1 MNMKQKVLGIAS
13 LVAIPVVL
21 YFALV
26 YAPTEA
32 TMGTL
37 QRVLYFHVP
46 QAVSSYAA
54 AFLFGLGAVMY
65 LITRDL
71 KWDRFAYCSA
81 ELGVLF
87 ATTTLAT
94 GIIWGRL
101 AWNVW
106 WAGDAR
112 TNLELILN
120 LSFIGYIML
129 RSYLPEREKRARLST
144 VFAILA
150 VINVPINYGAIYWW
164 NTQHPKP
171 VFGPAGGGS
180 DPAISTAML
189 VSLICFGVVFA
200 YLLTRR
206 LAVARIEDE
215 VGELEAL
222 VETA

>member
-1 MNMKQKVLGIAS
+1 MKQKILGAAS
-13 LVAIPVVL
+13 LIAIPIAL

-37 QRVLYFHVP
+37 QRVLYFHVA

-54 AFLFGLGAVMY
+54 AFCFGLGSVMY
-65 LITRDL
+65 LTKRDL

-87 ATTTLAT
+87 STTTLAT
-94 GIIWGRL
+94 GIIWGHY

-112 TNLELILN
+112 TNLELILD
-120 LSFIGYIML
+120 LSFIGYLML
-129 RSYLPEREKRARLST
+129 RSYLPEREKKARLST
-144 VFAILA
+144 IFGVLA
-150 VINVPINYGAIYWW
+150 VINIPINYGAIYWW

-171 VFGPAGGGS
+171 VFGPAGGGA
-180 DPAISTAML
+180 DPAISTAMG
-189 VSLICFGVVFA
+189 VSLLAFSIVFA

-206 LAVARIEDE
+206 LAVARTEDE
-215 VGELEAL
+215 VGELEAA
-222 VETA
+222 VESA

>member
-1 MNMKQKVLGIAS
+1 MKQKILGIAS
-13 LVAIPVVL
+13 LVAIPIAL
-21 YFALV
+21 YFALI

-37 QRVLYFHVP
+37 QRVFYFHLP
-46 QAVSSYAA
+46 QAIASYVA
-54 AFLFGLGAVMY
+54 AFLFGFGAVMY
-65 LITRDL
+65 LSTRDL

-81 ELGVLF
+81 ELGVLY
-87 ATTTLAT
+87 AATTLAT

-112 TNLELILN
+112 TNLELILG
-120 LSFIGYIML
+120 LSFVGYIML
-129 RSYLPEREKRARLST
+129 RNYLPEREKRARLST
-144 VFAILA
+144 IFAILA

-171 VFGPAGGGS
+171 VFGPAGGGA
-180 DPAISTAML
+180 DPAIRTTML
-189 VSLICFGVVFA
+189 VSLLAFGIVFA

-206 LAVARIEDE
+206 LAVAGMEDE
-215 VGELEAL
+215 VGELEAV
-222 VETA
+222 VENA

>member
-1 MNMKQKVLGIAS
+1 MKQKILGIAS
-13 LVAIPVVL
+13 LIAIPIAL
-21 YFALV
+21 YFALI

-37 QRVLYFHVP
+37 QRVFYFHLP
-46 QAVSSYAA
+46 QAIASYVA
-54 AFLFGLGAVMY
+54 AFLFGFGAVMY
-65 LITRDL
+65 LSTRDL

-81 ELGVLF
+81 ELGVLY
-87 ATTTLAT
+87 AATTLAT

-112 TNLELILN
+112 TNLELILG
-120 LSFIGYIML
+120 LSFVGYIML
-129 RSYLPEREKRARLST
+129 RNYLPEREKRARLST
-144 VFAILA
+144 IFAILA

-171 VFGPAGGGS
+171 VFGPAGGGA
-180 DPAISTAML
+180 DPAIRTTML
-189 VSLICFGVVFA
+189 VSLLAFGIVFA

-206 LAVARIEDE
+206 LAVARMEDE
-215 VGELEAL
+215 VGELEAV
-222 VETA
+222 VESA

>member
-1 MNMKQKVLGIAS
+1 MKQKILGFAS
-13 LVAIPVVL
+13 LVAIPVAL

-37 QRVLYFHVP
+37 SRVLYFHVA
-46 QAVSSYAA
+46 QAVLSYLA
-54 AFLFGLGAVMY
+54 AFLFGMGALMY
-65 LITRDL
+65 LIKRDL

-87 ATTTLAT
+87 ASTTLAT
-94 GIIWGRL
+94 GIIWGKL
-101 AWNVW
+101 AWGVW

-112 TNLELILN
+112 TNLELILD
-120 LSFIGYIML
+120 LSFIGYLML

-144 VFAILA
+144 VFALLA

-171 VFGPAGGGS
+171 VFGPAGGGA
-180 DPAISTAML
+180 DPAISTAMG
-189 VSLICFGVVFA
+189 VSILAFGIVFA
-200 YLLTRR
+200 YLLVRR
-206 LAVARIEDE
+206 LAVASMEDE
-215 VGELEAL
+215 VGELEAA

>member
-1 MNMKQKVLGIAS
+1 MKQKILGIAS
-13 LVAIPVVL
+13 LIAIPIAL
-21 YFALV
+21 YFALI

-37 QRVLYFHVP
+37 QRVFYFHLP
-46 QAVSSYAA
+46 QAIASYVA
-54 AFLFGLGAVMY
+54 AFLFGFGAVMY
-65 LITRDL
+65 LSTRDL

-81 ELGVLF
+81 ELGVLY
-87 ATTTLAT
+87 AATTLAT

-112 TNLELILN
+112 TNLELILG
-120 LSFIGYIML
+120 LSFVGYIML
-129 RSYLPEREKRARLST
+129 RNYLPEREKRARLST
-144 VFAILA
+144 IFAILA

-171 VFGPAGGGS
+171 VFGPAGGGA
-180 DPAISTAML
+180 DPAIRTTML
-189 VSLICFGVVFA
+189 VSLLAFGIVFA

-206 LAVARIEDE
+206 LAVARMEDE
-215 VGELEAL
+215 VGELEAV
-222 VETA
+222 VENA

>member
-1 MNMKQKVLGIAS
+1 MKQKVLGIAS
-13 LVAIPVVL
+13 LVAIAVAL

-37 QRVLYFHVP
+37 YRVLYFHVP
-46 QAVSSYAA
+46 QAVASYLA
-54 AFLFGLGAVMY
+54 AFLFGLGSLLY

-71 KWDRFAYCSA
+71 KWDRFAYCAA

-87 ATTTLAT
+87 ASTTLAT

-112 TNLELILN
+112 TNLELILD
-120 LSFIGYIML
+120 LSFVGYLML
-129 RSYLPEREKRARLST
+129 RTYLPEREKRARLST
-144 VFAILA
+144 IFALLA

-171 VFGPAGGGS
+171 VFGPAGGGA
-180 DPAISTAML
+180 DPAISTAIGISIL
-189 VSLICFGVVFA
+189 CFMVVFA
-200 YLLTRR
+200 YLFVKR
-206 LAVARIEDE
+206 LDVARTEDE
-215 VGELEAL
+215 VGELEAA
-222 VETA
+222 VETT

>member
-1 MNMKQKVLGIAS
+1 MKQRILGLAS
-13 LVAIPVVL
+13 LAAIPVAM

-46 QAVSSYAA
+46 QAVASYAA
-54 AFLFGLGAVMY
+54 AVIFGIGSLMY
-65 LITRDL
+65 LIRRDL
-71 KWDRFAYCSA
+71 KWDRLAYCSA

-94 GIIWGRL
+94 GMIWGRL

-112 TNLELILN
+112 TNLELILD
-120 LSFIGYIML
+120 LSFIGYLML

-144 VFAILA
+144 VFALLA

-171 VFGPAGGGS
+171 VFGPAGGGA
-180 DPAISTAML
+180 DPAISTAISVCIL
-189 VSLICFGVVFA
+189 AFGIVFG
-200 YLLTRR
+200 YLLVRR
-206 LAVARIEDE
+206 LAVASMEDE
-215 VGELEAL
+215 VGELEAA

>member
-1 MNMKQKVLGIAS
+1 MKQKALGFAS
-13 LVAIPVVL
+13 LAAIPVAL
-21 YFALV
+21 YFALA
-26 YAPTEA
+26 YAPTEV

-46 QAVSSYAA
+46 QAVLSYMA
-54 AFLFGLGAVMY
+54 AFLFGLGSVLY
-65 LITRDL
+65 LIKRDL

-87 ATTTLAT
+87 ASTTLAT
-94 GIIWGRL
+94 GTIWGHY

-112 TNLELILN
+112 TNLELILD
-120 LSFIGYIML
+120 LSFIGYLML

-144 VFAILA
+144 VFAVLA

-171 VFGPAGGGS
+171 VFGPAGGGA
-180 DPAISTAML
+180 DPQIGVAISVCILA
-189 VSLICFGVVFA
+189 FGVVFA
-200 YLLTRR
+200 YLFVRR
-206 LAVARIEDE
+206 LAVASMEDE
-215 VGELEAL
+215 VGELEAA

>member
-1 MNMKQKVLGIAS
+1 MKQKILGIAS
-13 LVAIPVVL
+13 LIGIPIAL

-26 YAPTEA
+26 YAPTEK

-46 QAVSSYAA
+46 QAVLSYVAA
-54 AFLFGLGAVMY
+54 GLFGLGALLY
-65 LITRDL
+65 LIKRDL

-87 ATTTLAT
+87 ASTTLAT
-94 GIIWGRL
+94 GMIWGRL

-112 TNLELILN
+112 TNLELILD
-120 LSFIGYIML
+120 LSFIGYLML

-144 VFAILA
+144 VFALLA

-171 VFGPAGGGS
+171 VFGPKGGGA
-180 DPAISTAML
+180 DPAISMAMS
-189 VSLICFGVVFA
+189 VSILAFGVVFA
-200 YLLTRR
+200 YLFTRR
-206 LAVARIEDE
+206 LEVARTEDE
-215 VGELEAL
+215 VGELEAA

>member
-1 MNMKQKVLGIAS
+1 MKQKILGIAS
-13 LVAIPVVL
+13 MIAILIAL

-26 YAPTEA
+26 YAPTEK

-37 QRVLYFHVP
+37 YRVLYFHVP
-46 QAVSSYAA
+46 QAVLSYVAA
-54 AFLFGLGAVMY
+54 VLFGLGAVLY
-65 LITRDL
+65 LVKRNL

-87 ATTTLAT
+87 ASTTLAT
-94 GIIWGRL
+94 GIIWGKL
-101 AWNVW
+101 AWGVW

-112 TNLELILN
+112 TNLELILD
-120 LSFIGYIML
+120 LSFIGYLML

-144 VFAILA
+144 VFALLA

-180 DPAISTAML
+180 DPAITTAII
-189 VSLICFGVVFA
+189 VSILAFGVVFA

-206 LAVARIEDE
+206 LDVARTEDE
-215 VGELEAL
+215 VGELEAA

>member
-1 MNMKQKVLGIAS
+1 MKQRILGIAS
-13 LVAIPVVL
+13 LAAIPVAL

-46 QAVSSYAA
+46 QAVLSYAA
-54 AFLFGLGAVMY
+54 AFCFGLGALMY
-65 LITRDL
+65 LIKRDL

-81 ELGVLF
+81 ELGILF
-87 ATTTLAT
+87 ASTTLAT

-112 TNLELILN
+112 TNMELILD
-120 LSFIGYIML
+120 LSFIGYLML
-129 RSYLPEREKRARLST
+129 RGYLPEREKRARLST

-171 VFGPAGGGS
+171 VFGPAGGGA
-180 DPAISTAML
+180 DPAISLAMS
-189 VSLICFGVVFA
+189 VSLLAFSVVFA

-215 VGELEAL
+215 VGELEAQ
-222 VETA
+222 VEIA

>member
-1 MNMKQKVLGIAS
+1 MKQKILGIAA
-13 LVAIPVVL
+13 LIAIPVTL

-46 QAVSSYAA
+46 QAVMSYLAA
-54 AFLFGLGAVMY
+54 GLFGLGAVLY
-65 LITRDL
+65 LVTRDL

-87 ATTTLAT
+87 ASTTLAT
-94 GIIWGRL
+94 GMIWGRL

-112 TNLELILN
+112 TNLELILD
-120 LSFIGYIML
+120 LSFIGYLML

-171 VFGPAGGGS
+171 VFGPAGGGA

-189 VSLICFGVVFA
+189 VSLLAFSVVFA

-206 LAVARIEDE
+206 LDLARIEDE
-215 VGELEAL
+215 VGELEAA
-222 VETA
+222 VENA